1 MSLREL
7 PFNDMMAQCSKRLI
21 KISKEEE
28 EKRINEINNCDHL
41 FVKLRDYDT
50 SYYDNLDLSVVEC
63 VHCGVTNKY
72 RDLERVMQ
80 KYRRSLDYYVL
91 TKWHYTNVEYNET
104 TIETMM
110 MNKIKDENQELNM
123 MSNEVLRSFHPEVLY
138 QIAKSIN
145 PEADNTEL
153 FEVMKKLNEL
163 ETFEERNKL
172 SNLEDATS
180 LIERYQKEVKV
191 LKK

>member
-153 FEVMKKLNEL
+153 FEMMKKLNEL